1 MNKLIIAEK
10 PSVALRVALS
20 LGDTQP
26 KRYNVNG
33 VGYFEVDN
41 GMDTLFIVAA
51 AGHLFTLQQ
60 KDKEKKELPIFDI
73 EWIPSYKAN
82 ESSYFTKKYLD
93 TISEISRKCTFFINA
108 CDYDLEGTVIG
119 TNILKLVLNN
129 DVNAAL
135 KNERIGR
142 MRFSTTTKPDLV
154 NAYEKIETFDFSNFY
169 AGEARH
175 MLDWMWGINLS
186 RALMNSLFS
195 IGIRK
200 VLSIGRVQGP
210 TLAVLAKREVEIKN
224 FVSKP
229 LWKLLIKVDK
239 LELENK
245 RGSIFDKKEAEEAF
259 NKTSKGKAVVMELD
273 IKEELHAPFPPFD
286 LTSLQLEASRVFRLD
301 PSRTLKIA
309 QTLYERSYISYP
321 RTSSQKLPYTLNLK
335 KILSDIAKNEKYKD
349 SANALIQNNR
359 VRPHEGAKQDEAHPA
374 IYPTGELPKKLSA
387 EEEKLYDLIVKR
399 FLACFAE
406 YSKGEKTSIMIGVDG
421 EEYAAVGEIIK
432 ERGWI
437 AIYEPYY
444 KPKEL
449 EIPKLE
455 KGKEVKID
463 DIVMNE
469 GKTEPPNRY
478 GKAGLISLLEKKNLG
493 TKATRASIID
503 TLFDRGYITNSRI
516 EVTGF
521 GMSVYNALNSYCNEI
536 LDEEM
541 TRKLEEDMEKVA
553 KGELDEQ
560 RIINEGKE
568 VISKI
573 IDDFKK
579 NGKEIGQALAEGLK
593 ESEKSNILGKCNKC
607 GGDLIMRRS
616 KIGKAFVGCASWPKC
631 NNTYPLPQYA
641 KIIPLNKICEKCGT
655 PKVKVFSK
663 GKVFEMC
670 LDTNCETK
678 KNWGAKKDDKNAQAI
693 KANNMTATPGIS
705 KDNIEKDIKSENK
718 EKIKKT
724 RIPKKTTKKQ
734 TKKKIK
740 SVKKEDKTSNDSLL
754 GA

>member
-33 VGYFEVDN
+33 IGYFEVDN
-41 GMDTLFIVAA
+41 GEDTLFIVAA

-73 EWIPSYKAN
+73 EWIPSYKVN

-93 TISEISRKCTFFINA
+93 TITEISRRCTFFINA
-108 CDYDLEGTVIG
+108 CDFDLEGTVIG
-119 TNILKLVLNN
+119 TNILKQVINN
-129 DVNAAL
+129 NVNTEL
-135 KNERIGR
+135 KSTTIGR
-142 MRFSTTTKPDLV
+142 MRFSTTTKPDLIK
-154 NAYEKIETFDFSNFY
+154 AYESIEGFDFNNFY

-175 MLDWMWGINLS
+175 ILDWMWGINLS
-186 RALMNSLFS
+186 RALMNSLFT

-210 TLAVLAKREVEIKN
+210 TLSILAKRENEIKN

-229 LWKLLIKVDK
+229 LWKLFIKIGT

-245 RGSIFDKKEAEEAF
+245 KGSIFDKKEAEIALQ
-259 NKTSKGKAVVMELD
+259 KTKSGKAIVAELD
-273 IKEELHAPFPPFD
+273 VKEELHAPFPPFD
-286 LTSLQLEASRVFRLD
+286 LTSLQLEASRVFRID
-301 PSRTLKIA
+301 PSRTLALA
-309 QTLYERSYISYP
+309 QALYERSYISYP

-335 KILSDIAKNEKYKD
+335 KILADIAKNERYSD
-349 SANALIQNNR
+349 SANKLVQSNR
-359 VRPHEGAKQDEAHPA
+359 VKPHEGAKQDEAHPA
-374 IYPTGELPKKLSA
+374 IYPTGEFPKKLTP
-387 EEEKLYDLIVKR
+387 EEEKIYDLIVKR

-406 YSKGEKTSIMIGVDG
+406 YSKGERTTVKITVNE
-421 EEYAAVGEIIK
+421 EEYTATGEVLK
-432 ERGWI
+432 EKGWI
-437 AIYEPYY
+437 TYYEPYY

-455 KGKEVKID
+455 KGKEIALD
-463 DIVMNE
+463 DIYMNE

-478 GKAGLISLLEKKNLG
+478 GKAGLISLLEKKELG

-521 GMSVYNALNSYCNEI
+521 GMSVYTALNDYCSEI
-536 LDEEM
+536 LDEDM

-553 KGELDEQ
+553 KGLLNEQ
-560 RIINEGKE
+560 QIIDEGKDL
-568 VISKI
+568 IKKI

-579 NGKEIGQALAEGLK
+579 NGNEIGNALAKGLK

-607 GGDLIMRRS
+607 GGDLVMRRS
-616 KIGKAFVGCASWPKC
+616 KIGKAFVGCATWPKC

-641 KIIPLNKICEKCGT
+641 KIIPLNKVCEKCGT

-678 KNWGAKKDDKNAQAI
+678 KNWGVKKETETKKDTEKPKEELNKTTSKIEKTKGTDKVKKKKSSEKPAKKA
-693 KANNMTATPGIS
+693 
-705 KDNIEKDIKSENK
+705 
-718 EKIKKT
+718 
-724 RIPKKTTKKQ
+724 KKQ
-734 TKKKIK
+734 TQSKKK
-740 SVKKEDKTSNDSLL
+740 
-754 GA
+754 